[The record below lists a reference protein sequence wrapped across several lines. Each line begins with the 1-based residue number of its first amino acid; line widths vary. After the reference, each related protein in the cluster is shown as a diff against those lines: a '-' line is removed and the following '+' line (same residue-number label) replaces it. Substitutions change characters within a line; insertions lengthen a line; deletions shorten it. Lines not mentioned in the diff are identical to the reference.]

1 MNINISNLDST
12 IEYWAS
18 IDGYLNYQI
27 SWWGRVVNTKT
38 GRILKA
44 GRSSNSYLSVVLCKE
59 GKMKSHSVHVL
70 VAREW
75 VPNPDNKRC
84 VDHIDGDRHNNNHEN
99 LRYATRSE
107 NSRNMKK
114 HSDGSSIY
122 KGVSLDK
129 KSGKWRAQIYKPGSS
144 QHLGYFTSE
153 REAAE
158 AYNTSASELHK
169 EYAKLNII
177 ID

>member
-1 MNINISNLDST
+1 MNVNISNLDSN
-12 IEYWAS
+12 IEQWAS
-18 IDGYLNYQI
+18 IDGYLNYQV

-44 GRSSNSYLSVVLCKE
+44 GRSSPGYLTVALCRE
-59 GKMKSHSVHVL
+59 GKQKSYSVHVL

-84 VDHIDGDRHNNNHEN
+84 VDHADGDRFNNHHEN

-107 NSRNMKK
+107 NNRNSQK
-114 HSDGSSIY
+114 HKDGSSVY
-122 KGVSLDK
+122 KGVSFEK
-129 KSGKWRAQIYKPGSS
+129 KTGKWRAQIYTPGHN
-144 QHLGYFTSE
+144 QHLGSFASE

-158 AYNTSASELHK
+158 VYNAAARELHK
-169 EYAKLNII
+169 EYAKLNIF
-177 ID
+177 